1 MDTPT
6 VSMCAHTQTYTD
18 TLGHVCSVS
27 SASQPHGTWP
37 YFGHGGI
44 KAMRFFYGNPESRS
58 TEWLWTGPRL
68 LHEGAQ
74 GPPGQGQADPD
85 PFEGNYRRTLML
97 LPV

>member
-1 MDTPT
+1 M
-6 VSMCAHTQTYTD
+6 AIFWLWRNQNNE
-18 TLGHVCSVS
+18 
-27 SASQPHGTWP
+27 
-37 YFGHGGI
+37 I
-44 KAMRFFYGNPESRS
+44 FYGNPESGS